1 MYTCKLLFNHNLNY
15 DMIIRFQLL
24 VTIFCMS
31 FFFSSP
37 LFGQLSDDYSPI
49 KLKGE
54 IPAEFLKR
62 IKSNVKL
69 KYNNSLRL
77 NTLQKKQFSIATEYA
92 LREIF
97 QNGNI
102 YFNDPLT
109 DYVRKVGDH
118 ILHNS
123 DLKND
128 VTFFVS
134 RFNTPNAT
142 TWQDGTIIV
151 NIGLLAKLE
160 NEAQLAFALA
170 HEVSHFIQQHPYLQY
185 GRFVKKKGETT
196 TTNRPFVQSL
206 DRTLNYEL
214 EADSIAID
222 LLSKANYNYHEG
234 SKVLRIVKG
243 DYEKETVD
251 FMSYFSSDKFEV
263 TQKFLCKPISYRDY
277 MEAEGVNQ
285 KAVLST
291 DIRQRRLIQRL
302 SRIEHQPNL
311 RLHILSEN
319 LFEKVKAIA
328 HFEMV
333 EQSFRES
340 NFLRSTYEA
349 LVLLNTYPNNKYLN
363 IKVCENLYYLNSYNE
378 MYIMNRVFFDQKK
391 IEDDDYADFC
401 CFINRMEQ
409 IDMRRMVSGLVK
421 KQYQNYPSDER
432 MLITMAKTVEAIHDM
447 KYAKSYYERYV
458 KMFPEGEHFISAK
471 KKLEQL

>member
-1 MYTCKLLFNHNLNY
+1 
-15 DMIIRFQLL
+15 MITHFRQLL
-24 VTIFCMS
+24 LILFTS
-31 FFFSSP
+31 TFFGSP
-37 LFGQLSDDYSPI
+37 IFGQLTDDYAPI
-49 KLKGE
+49 ELRGE
-54 IPAEFLKR
+54 IPANFLKR
-62 IKSNVKL
+62 IKGNVKL
-69 KYNNSLRL
+69 KYRNELRL
-77 NTLQKKQFSIATEYA
+77 NSSQKKQFDIATEYA

-118 ILHNS
+118 VLHNS

-134 RFNTPNAT
+134 RYSTPNAT

-151 NIGLLAKLE
+151 NIGLLARLE

-185 GRFVKKKGETT
+185 GRFVKKKSDQTV
-196 TTNRPFVQSL
+196 TNQPFVQSL

-222 LLSKANYNYHEG
+222 LMSKANYNYHQG
-234 SKVLRIVKG
+234 STVLRIIKG
-243 DYEKETVD
+243 DYQKETID
-251 FMSYFSSDKFEV
+251 FMSYFTSDKFEV
-263 TQKFLCKPISYRDY
+263 TQKHLCKPISYRDY
-277 MEAEGVNQ
+277 MEAEEVNQ
-285 KAVLST
+285 KAILST
-291 DIRQRRLIQRL
+291 DIRQRRLIQQL
-302 SRIEHQPNL
+302 SRAEYKPDL
-311 RLHILSEN
+311 RNNILSER
-319 LFEKVKAIA
+319 LFKKVKAIA
-328 HFEMV
+328 QFEMV

-349 LVLLNTYPNNKYLN
+349 LILLNFYPNNKYLN
-363 IKVCENLYYLNSYNE
+363 IKVCENLYYLNNYNE

-401 CFINRMEQ
+401 CFINKMEK

-421 KQYQNYPSDER
+421 KQYQEYSSDER
-432 MLITMAKTVEAIHDM
+432 MLIIMAKTVEAMHDM

-458 KMFPEGEHFISAK
+458 KMFPDGEHFISAK
-471 KKLEQL
+471 KKLEQLP

>member
-1 MYTCKLLFNHNLNY
+1 
-15 DMIIRFQLL
+15 MIARFQLL
-24 VTIFCMS
+24 LLVLCIS
-31 FFFSSP
+31 FVFSSP
-37 LFGQLSDDYSPI
+37 TFGQLSDDYTPI
-49 KLKGE
+49 ELRGE
-54 IPAEFLKR
+54 IPADFLKR
-62 IKSNVKL
+62 IKGNVKL
-69 KYNNSLRL
+69 KYQNELRL
-77 NTLQKKQFSIATEYA
+77 NSLQKKQFNIATEYA

-128 VTFFVS
+128 ITFFIS

-170 HEVSHFIQQHPYLQY
+170 HEVSHYIQQHPYLQY
-185 GRFVKKKGETT
+185 GRFVKKKGEKV
-196 TTNRPFVQSL
+196 NPNQPFVQSL

-222 LLSKANYNYHEG
+222 LMSKANYNYHES
-234 SKVLRIVKG
+234 SKVLRIIKG

-251 FMSYFSSDKFEV
+251 FLSYFSSNKFEV
-263 TQKFLCKPISYRDY
+263 TQDFLCKPISYRDY
-277 MEAEGVNQ
+277 MESEEINQ
-285 KAVLST
+285 KTVLST
-291 DIRQRRLIQRL
+291 DIRQRHLIQHL
-302 SRIEHQPNL
+302 SRFELQSNL
-311 RLHILSEN
+311 KLNILSEG
-319 LFEKVKAIA
+319 LFDKVKAIA

-401 CFINRMEQ
+401 CFINKMEQ
-409 IDMRRMVSGLVK
+409 VDMRRMVSGLVK

-458 KMFPEGEHFISAK
+458 KMFPDGEHFILAK
-471 KKLEQL
+471 NKLEK

>member
-1 MYTCKLLFNHNLNY
+1 MTAHFQQLLFILC
-15 DMIIRFQLL
+15 
-24 VTIFCMS
+24 VS
-31 FFFSSP
+31 VFFSSP
-37 LFGQLSDDYSPI
+37 IFGQLSDDYTPI
-49 KLKGE
+49 ELRGE
-54 IPAEFLKR
+54 IPADFLKR

-69 KYNNSLRL
+69 KYHNSLRL
-77 NTLQKKQFSIATEYA
+77 NTLQKKQFDIATEYA

-118 ILHNS
+118 ILYNS

-128 VTFFVS
+128 ITFFVS

-142 TWQDGTIIV
+142 TWQDGSIIV
-151 NIGLLAKLE
+151 NIGLLSKLE

-185 GRFVKKKGETT
+185 GRFVKKKGETIDT
-196 TTNRPFVQSL
+196 SQPFIQSL

-214 EADSIAID
+214 EADSIAIS
-222 LLSKANYNYHEG
+222 LMSKANYNYHEG
-234 SKVLRIVKG
+234 SKVLRILKG
-243 DYEKETVD
+243 DYEKETID
-251 FMSYFSSDKFEV
+251 FMTYFSSDKFEV

-277 MEAEGVNQ
+277 MEAEEVNQ
-285 KAVLST
+285 KTILST
-291 DIRQRRLIQRL
+291 DIRQRRLIQHL
-302 SRIEHQPNL
+302 SRVEFIPDLKLN
-311 RLHILSEN
+311 ILSQK
-319 LFEKVKAIA
+319 LFEKIKAIA

-349 LVLLNTYPNNKYLN
+349 LVLLNQYPDNKYLN
-363 IKVCENLYYLNSYNE
+363 IKVCENLYYLNSYHE

-391 IEDDDYADFC
+391 IEDDEYADFC
-401 CFINRMEQ
+401 CFINKINQ
-409 IDMRRMVSGLVK
+409 DDMRRMVSGLVK

-432 MLITMAKTVEAIHDM
+432 MLIIMAKTVEAMHDM

-458 KMFPEGEHFISAK
+458 KLFPDGEHFISAK
-471 KKLEQL
+471 KKLEQN